1 MEEYQPTMIYGN
13 RSLSLSAFLYLNR
26 IFGDWNDAGMR
37 SELLHLVRHR
47 FDGGS
52 SSSLVDDAGDLRG
65 RFLDSRD
72 VDIEAVE
79 D

>member
-1 MEEYQPTMIYGN
+1 
-13 RSLSLSAFLYLNR
+13 
-26 IFGDWNDAGMR
+26 MR

-52 SSSLVDDAGDLRG
+52 SSSLVDDSGDLRG
-65 RFLDSRD
+65 RFLHSRD